1 MSKKKTSG
9 MTYLKT
15 AILGAIS
22 IASYYY
28 LLTNQELVTKY
39 FIKGGWYAALPIA
52 TALYF
57 SFVHGA
63 FASNVLGILGITAK
77 SSTH

>member
-1 MSKKKTSG
+1 MSNKKTSG
-9 MTYLKT
+9 MLYVKT
-15 AILGAIS
+15 LLLGVLS
-22 IASYYY
+22 ITSYYF

-63 FASNVLGILGITAK
+63 FASGVLTILNITPKGA
-77 SSTH
+77 SH